1 MVFVRPLWY
10 KPLAPLLLNLDTRK
24 ALAMNKWAT
33 KKCKPEELDETLEAA
48 PAGWTVFTILPYGE
62 LFIVVFK
69 RV

>member
-1 MVFVRPLWY
+1 MS
-10 KPLAPLLLNLDTRK
+10 N
-24 ALAMNKWAT
+24 MNNWAT
-33 KKCKPEELDETLEAA
+33 KRCKPEDLDETLESA